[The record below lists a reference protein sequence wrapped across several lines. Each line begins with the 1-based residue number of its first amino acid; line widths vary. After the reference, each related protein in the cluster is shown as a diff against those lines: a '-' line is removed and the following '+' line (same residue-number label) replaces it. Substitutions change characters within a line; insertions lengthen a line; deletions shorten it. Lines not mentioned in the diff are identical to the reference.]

1 MDEPATES
9 AGSPGTHPR
18 CPICGGVEFD
28 REEGR
33 LDSLWGMTSHV
44 MILLV
49 CVRCRFVL
57 HFYDSNSIFD
67 FD

>member
-1 MDEPATES
+1 MDDRGAEA
-9 AGSPGTHPR
+9 AGGVKPR
-18 CPICGGVEFD
+18 CPICGGEEFD

-33 LDSLWGMTSHV
+33 LDGFWGVTSHV

-49 CVRCRFVL
+49 CRRCRYVL

>member
-1 MDEPATES
+1 MDEGGLPADVQL
-9 AGSPGTHPR
+9 R
-18 CPICGGVEFD
+18 CPVCGSEDFD

-33 LDSLWGMTSHV
+33 LDSRWGMTSHV

-49 CVRCRFVL
+49 CRRCRFVL